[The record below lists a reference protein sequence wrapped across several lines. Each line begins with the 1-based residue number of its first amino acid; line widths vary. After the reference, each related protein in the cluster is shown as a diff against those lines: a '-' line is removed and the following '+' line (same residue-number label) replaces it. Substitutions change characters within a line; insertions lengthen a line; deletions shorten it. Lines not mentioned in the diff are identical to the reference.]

1 MTENKEDKLILPD
14 DAVINKIYLVRGK
27 KIMLDRDLAELY
39 GVKTF
44 RLREQVKRNFER
56 FPENFMFRL
65 TEEETYHM
73 VSQNAIP
80 SKKHLGGH
88 LPYVFTEH
96 GVLMLANVL
105 RSERAMKMSIRII
118 EVFIKVRE
126 MLLTHKDILLKLE
139 KIEQKLSGHDEKILL
154 IFEYLKH
161 LEQTK
166 QEELEYKN
174 RKRIGYKRPDEK

>member
-1 MTENKEDKLILPD
+1 MSETKVQMITEYAI
-14 DAVINKIYLVRGK
+14 ISKIYLVRAK
-27 KIMLDRDLAELY
+27 KIMLDKDLAELY
-39 GVKTF
+39 EVKPF
-44 RLREQVKRNFER
+44 RLREQVKRNIKR

-65 TEEETYHM
+65 TEEETDFM

-80 SKKHLGGH
+80 SKQHLGGH

-96 GVLMLANVL
+96 GVLMLANIL

-118 EVFIKVRE
+118 EVFVTVRE

-154 IFEYLKH
+154 IFEYL
-161 LEQTK
+161 
-166 QEELEYKN
+166 
-174 RKRIGYKRPDEK
+174 